1 MSCRAGCEHSTCVT
15 IGAINGSSS
24 RTGSGISN
32 SFIDLMTSLA
42 VIFIL
47 LLCASLNNAQQ
58 QSETT
63 RNSVLAEYREP

>member
-1 MSCRAGCEHSTCVT
+1 MVAHPE
-15 IGAINGSSS
+15 
-24 RTGSGISN
+24 TGSGISN

-63 RNSVLAEYREP
+63 RNSVLAEVQRALKDFAAGEWK